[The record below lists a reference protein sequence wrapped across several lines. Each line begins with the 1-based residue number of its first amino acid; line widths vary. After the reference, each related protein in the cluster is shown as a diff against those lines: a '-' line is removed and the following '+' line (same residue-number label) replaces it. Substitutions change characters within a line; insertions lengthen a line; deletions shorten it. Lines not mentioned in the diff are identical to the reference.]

1 MNLVRRAFNFSGASW
16 GASIAITPAPAHDW
30 PAGSHDRNAG
40 TEKEAFLDALS
51 DVLKAV
57 RLTGAVFLDAE
68 FTAPWCI
75 GEPSGIEV
83 CVSHMPD
90 AQHVVIYHLITE
102 GACDIAMKDEVP
114 RSAQAGDLIIIP
126 SGEVHALG
134 SDLSRP
140 RADGA
145 RLVVQRSPDEAP
157 QVRHGG
163 GGAVTRMVC
172 GYLACESALF
182 DTVLAALPRLMIIPM
197 RDNPSG
203 QWLMSSIQFSLAECA
218 APKAGA
224 GTVLAKLS
232 ELMFV
237 EAIRR
242 HMESLPPEQQGWL
255 AGLRDRFVGKA
266 LALMHSKPAHAWTV
280 DELANQV
287 GLSRSALADRFGVLI
302 GCPPMQYL
310 TRWRLQLAGDLL
322 RSSRRPLAAI
332 AAEVGYD
339 SEAAFSRAFKREL
352 GAAPTTWRRAPPAHG
367 RGQAQAF
374 RRL

>member
-1 MNLVRRAFNFSGASW
+1 M
-16 GASIAITPAPAHDW
+16 
-30 PAGSHDRNAG
+30 
-40 TEKEAFLDALS
+40 
-51 DVLKAV
+51 

-75 GEPSGIEV
+75 GEPSGVEV
-83 CVSHMPD
+83 CVTHMPH

-102 GACDIAMKDEVP
+102 GSCQVRLPGDEAH
-114 RSAQAGDLIIIP
+114 SAQAGDLIIIP
-126 SGEVHALG
+126 GGERHALG
-134 SDLSRP
+134 SDLSQP
-140 RADGA
+140 PADGA

-157 QVRHGG
+157 YVRHGG
-163 GGAVTRMVC
+163 GGTVTRMVC
-172 GYLACESALF
+172 GYLACDSGLF
-182 DTVLAALPRLMIIPM
+182 DTVLSALPRLMIVSM
-197 RDNPSG
+197 RDKPGG

-224 GTVLAKLS
+224 STVLAKLS

-242 HMESLPPEQQGWL
+242 HIESLPPDQQGWL

-266 LALMHSKPAHAWTV
+266 LALIHSKPAQAWTV
-280 DELANQV
+280 DELAARV
-287 GLSRSALADRFGVLI
+287 GLSRSALAERFGALL

-310 TRWRLQLAGDLL
+310 ARWRLQLASDLL
-322 RSSRRPLAAI
+322 RSTRQPISAI

-352 GAAPTTWRRAPPAHG
+352 GAAPAAWRRAAPAPRSGEPP
-367 RGQAQAF
+367 QL
-374 RRL
+374 RRLT

>member
-1 MNLVRRAFNFSGASW
+1 
-16 GASIAITPAPAHDW
+16 
-30 PAGSHDRNAG
+30 
-40 TEKEAFLDALS
+40 
-51 DVLKAV
+51 VLRAV

-75 GEPSGIEV
+75 GEPSGVEV
-83 CVSHMPD
+83 CVEQMPD

-102 GACDIAMKDEVP
+102 GTCDIALTGEAP
-114 RSAQAGDLIIIP
+114 RSARAGDLIIIP

-182 DTVLAALPRLMIIPM
+182 HTVLAALPRLMIIPM
-197 RDNPSG
+197 QDTPGG
-203 QWLMSSIQFSLAECA
+203 QWLMSSIRFSLAECT

-242 HMESLPPEQQGWL
+242 HIESLPPEQQGWL
-255 AGLRDRFVGKA
+255 AGLRDRFVGKT
-266 LALMHSKPAHAWTV
+266 LALMHSRPAHAWTV
-280 DELANQV
+280 DELANHV
-287 GLSRSALADRFGVLI
+287 GLSRSALADRFGALI

-310 TRWRLQLAGDLL
+310 TRWRLQLAADLL
-322 RSSRRPLAAI
+322 RTSRRPLAAI
-332 AAEVGYD
+332 AAEVGYE

-352 GAAPTTWRRAPPAHG
+352 GTAPAAWRRTAPARESGSKPV
-367 RGQAQAF
+367 F
-374 RRL
+374 RTL

>member
-1 MNLVRRAFNFSGASW
+1 
-16 GASIAITPAPAHDW
+16 
-30 PAGSHDRNAG
+30 
-40 TEKEAFLDALS
+40 
-51 DVLKAV
+51 V

-75 GEPSGIEV
+75 GEPSGVEV
-83 CVSHMPD
+83 CVAHMPD
-90 AQHVVIYHLITE
+90 AQHVVIYHLVTE
-102 GACDIAMKDEVP
+102 GTCEVAMPGERP

-126 SGEVHALG
+126 GGEAHALG

-140 RADGA
+140 RVDGA
-145 RLVVQRSPDEAP
+145 PLVVQRSPDEAP

-163 GGAVTRMVC
+163 GGAATRMVC
-172 GYLACESALF
+172 GYLACDSAMF
-182 DTVLAALPRLMIIPM
+182 DAVLAALPRLMIIPM
-197 RDNPSG
+197 RDTPGG

-242 HMESLPPEQQGWL
+242 HIESLPPEQHGWL

-266 LALMHSKPAHAWTV
+266 LALMHSRPAHAWTV
-280 DELANQV
+280 DELANHV
-287 GLSRSALADRFGVLI
+287 GLSRSALADRFGALI

-310 TRWRLQLAGDLL
+310 TRWRLQLAADLL
-322 RSSRRPLAAI
+322 RTSRRPLAAI
-332 AAEVGYD
+332 ATEVGYD

-352 GAAPTTWRRAPPAHG
+352 GTAPAAWRRAAPARESG
-367 RGQAQAF
+367 SKPVF
-374 RRL
+374 RTL